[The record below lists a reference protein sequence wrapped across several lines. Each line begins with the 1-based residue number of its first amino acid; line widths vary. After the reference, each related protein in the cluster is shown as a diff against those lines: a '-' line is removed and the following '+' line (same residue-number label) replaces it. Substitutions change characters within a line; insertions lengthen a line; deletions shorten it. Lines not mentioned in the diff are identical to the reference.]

1 MSLRLATL
9 TLLVATLAPIAH
21 ALTTPVAQT
30 CQGTRS
36 WVPVVE
42 LYTSQ
47 GCSSCPP
54 ADDWLRSLTQAAD
67 AQQVVPLAFH
77 VDYWDYLGWR
87 DPFSS
92 GAHSARQRRL
102 ARAEGGSVVYTPQVR
117 LSGDDFRGWRS
128 ADTVRAMLAR
138 KSPKPAGDVML
149 SLDVRSNVLKVDART
164 TLPGD
169 AVGYVAVYE
178 RMLGSKISG
187 GENAGRT
194 LAHDFVV
201 RTLIGPF
208 APDAQGRFN
217 LMREIALDPSWK
229 RADLG
234 VALLQADADSGA
246 ARLGAS
252 LALCV
257 APERL
262 SALTSSAPR
271 R

>member
-1 MSLRLATL
+1 MLLRFVSSF
-9 TLLVATLAPIAH
+9 TLLTIFAPVSLAQPAVAAPSCEA
-21 ALTTPVAQT
+21 
-30 CQGTRS
+30 TRS

-54 ADDWLRSLTQAAD
+54 ADDWLRSLKQAAE

-87 DPFSS
+87 DPYSS
-92 GAHSARQRRL
+92 GAHSARQRQL

-128 ADTVRAMLAR
+128 ADTVRSMLAR
-138 KSPKPAGDVML
+138 KSPKPGGDVTL
-149 SLDVRSNVLKVDART
+149 SLDVRGNVLKVDART
-164 TLPGD
+164 MLPGGM
-169 AVGYVAVYE
+169 VGYIAVYE

-194 LAHDFVV
+194 LQHDFVV

-208 APDAQGRFN
+208 SPDTQGRFN
-217 LMREIALDPSWK
+217 LSRDIALDPTWK

-234 VALLQADADSGA
+234 LALVQADAGSGA

-252 LALCV
+252 LAMCP
-257 APERL
+257 APDRV
-262 SALTSSAPR
+262 SAR
-271 R
+271 

>member
-1 MSLRLATL
+1 MSLRPVLPGLLAAAL
-9 TLLVATLAPIAH
+9 SPFVLAQG
-21 ALTTPVAQT
+21 TPP
-30 CQGTRS
+30 CQATRS

-54 ADDWLRSLTQAAD
+54 ADDWLRSLKQAAD

-87 DPFSS
+87 DPYSS
-92 GAHSARQRRL
+92 AAHSARQRRL

-117 LSGDDFRGWRS
+117 LSGNDFRGWRS
-128 ADTVRAMLAR
+128 ADTVRSVLAR
-138 KSPKPAGDVML
+138 KSSEAAADVTL
-149 SLDVRSNVLKVDART
+149 SLDLRGQVLKVDART

-169 AVGYVAVYE
+169 TVGYVAVYE

-194 LAHDFVV
+194 LQHDFVV

-217 LMREIALDPSWK
+217 LMRDIALDPSWK

-252 LALCV
+252 LALCT

-262 SALTSSAPR
+262 SALTSSAPHR
-271 R
+271 

>member
-1 MSLRLATL
+1 MSLRSVLPGLLAAAFAP
-9 TLLVATLAPIAH
+9 VVLAQSAPA
-21 ALTTPVAQT
+21 
-30 CQGTRS
+30 CQASRS

-54 ADDWLRSLTQAAD
+54 ADDWLRSLKQAAD

-87 DPFSS
+87 DPYSS

-117 LSGDDFRGWRS
+117 LSGEDFRGWRS
-128 ADTVRAMLAR
+128 ADAVRTTLAR
-138 KSPKPAGDVML
+138 KAPPPAADVML
-149 SLDVRSNVLKVDART
+149 SLDVRGNLLKVDART
-164 TLPGD
+164 TLPGGT
-169 AVGYVAVYE
+169 VGYVAVYE

-194 LAHDFVV
+194 LQHDFVV

-208 APDAQGRFN
+208 TPDAQGQFN
-217 LMREIALDPSWK
+217 LVRDIALDPAWK

-246 ARLGAS
+246 ALLGAS
-252 LALCV
+252 LALCG
-257 APERL
+257 APA
-262 SALTSSAPR
+262 SAR
-271 R
+271 

>member
-1 MSLRLATL
+1 MVR
-9 TLLVATLAPIAH
+9 
-21 ALTTPVAQT
+21 TT
-30 CQGTRS
+30 
-36 WVPVVE
+36 
-42 LYTSQ
+42 
-47 GCSSCPP
+47 
-54 ADDWLRSLTQAAD
+54 
-67 AQQVVPLAFH
+67 
-77 VDYWDYLGWR
+77 
-87 DPFSS
+87 
-92 GAHSARQRRL
+92 
-102 ARAEGGSVVYTPQVR
+102 
-117 LSGDDFRGWRS
+117 
-128 ADTVRAMLAR
+128 LAR
-138 KSPKPAGDVML
+138 KAPPPAGEVML
-149 SLDVRSNVLKVDART
+149 SLDVRGNVLKVDART
-164 TLPGD
+164 TLPGET
-169 AVGYVAVYE
+169 VGYVAVYE